1 MKSPLHILIPTDF
14 SRHSRESI
22 NQALRLRELFPARYL
37 LLHVV
42 TLGDADVFA
51 TLGGEPAE
59 ILERR
64 MRETQGA
71 LDQELLRCRQAF
83 PGAELEG
90 RVVSGIPFKEIC
102 RQADQ
107 EGCDLIVIGTHG
119 RTGLSHL
126 FIGSTAERV
135 VQHAACPVLS
145 LKPAAL

>member
-1 MKSPLHILIPTDF
+1 MKTPLHILVPTDF
-14 SRHSRESI
+14 SRHSQESL
-22 NQALRLRELFPARYL
+22 NQALRLRELFPARFL

-42 TLGDADVFA
+42 MTGDVDVFA
-51 TLGGEPAE
+51 SLGGEPVE
-59 ILERR
+59 VLERR
-64 MRETQGA
+64 IQEAQGV
-71 LDQELLRCRQAF
+71 LEQELLRCRQAF
-83 PGAELEG
+83 AGAEIAG

-107 EGCDLIVIGTHG
+107 ESCDLIVIGTHG

-126 FIGSTAERV
+126 LVGSTAERV